1 MHERLGYHSCGFNG
15 CVLASMHAGN
25 CLFAED
31 PGRQRTRRP
40 SFLALPLTLTPPR
53 TRTRTR
59 TRTLTLTL
67 T

>member
-15 CVLASMHAGN
+15 CVLASMHAGA

-40 SFLALPLTLTPPR
+40 SFLTPARTLTLTLA
-53 TRTRTR
+53 R